1 MARTIN
7 SPKNTP
13 ARSRASACWSPQKL
27 TNSSVHSG
35 SQKGPG
41 HTSPLKPPNCVVRSN
56 PRNPVNAVEAT
67 SKCARF
73 TWIWYAFFLSAAVFC
88 SLEKRGIVVSHGTSF
103 PHLQALRANNT
114 PTTASNAQTSA
125 QTNEPWAAPPS
136 TGGPNLAQAAP
147 SLLPSSRGVQA
158 YGNHPFGPDLSVVS
172 RSPGFSP
179 SQGPPPAEPSIFVD
193 ILGHGLCPSTPLC
206 KNVDDLALFTRPAP
220 IDGFQVNTNPLAITG
235 LNSVPILGAEILTD
249 SPLPPSSPSIS
260 LPAFESNSVTNSDS
274 YLVTN
279 TPLPPSSPATI
290 SLVSPESTPSRPKCA
305 NRPSQRHAIY
315 GHVQGAFRGSRQWDI
330 VRDRS
335 IPPVRQEVSDSTRR
349 YHQQIENIICRC
361 E

>member
-1 MARTIN
+1 MAHTIN

-13 ARSRASACWSPQKL
+13 ARSRAPARRSPRKL
-27 TNSSVHSG
+27 TNSSVRSS

-41 HTSPLKPPNCVVRSN
+41 RTSPLKPPNCVVQSN

-67 SKCARF
+67 SKRGKPRHCQKCDGNPLI
-73 TWIWYAFFLSAAVFC
+73 TSPDCKHSKIYMDLFC

-158 YGNHPFGPDLSVVS
+158 YGNHPFGPDLSVMS

-193 ILGHGLCPSTPLC
+193 ILGHGLRPSTPLC
-206 KNVDDLALFTRPAP
+206 ENVDDLAFFTRPAP

-235 LNSVPILGAEILTD
+235 LNSVPILGAEILTH

-305 NRPSQRHAIY
+305 N
-315 GHVQGAFRGSRQWDI
+315 
-330 VRDRS
+330 
-335 IPPVRQEVSDSTRR
+335 
-349 YHQQIENIICRC
+349 
-361 E
+361 